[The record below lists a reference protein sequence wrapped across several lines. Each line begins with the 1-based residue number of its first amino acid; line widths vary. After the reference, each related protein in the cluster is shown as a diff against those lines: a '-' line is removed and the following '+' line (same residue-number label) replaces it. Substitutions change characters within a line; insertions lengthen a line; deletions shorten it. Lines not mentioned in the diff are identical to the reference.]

1 LVRLEFGVIC
11 DVILSKAAFMSSP
24 TQPAAV
30 SATEELAARIY
41 VELVG
46 RAFLRVD
53 NAAVIKPDP
62 AELAKLSIQ
71 LAETFLK
78 AENAARTAAGPKN
91 VGYDVRLTDLAG
103 WDK

>member
-1 LVRLEFGVIC
+1 
-11 DVILSKAAFMSSP
+11 MSSP
-24 TQPAAV
+24 AQPAAN

-62 AELAKLSIQ
+62 GELAKLSFQ
-71 LAETFLK
+71 LAETFRQ
-78 AENAARTAAGPKN
+78 AENTARAAAGPKN